1 MSTEILQPFGLTPYG
16 SVAITDDPNVQARQ
30 HIESILATSPG
41 ERVMLPSYGVPL
53 KGFVFRPSPTRV
65 AGEITLAVTSQLATW
80 EPSIN
85 VLNIT
90 PTPNDAFGVADVN
103 VDFSLNPGAGSSSNI
118 ATVSLGGTV
127 TETVV
132 NA

>member
-1 MSTEILQPFGLTPYG
+1 MSTEIVAPFALTPYG
-16 SVAITDDPNVQARQ
+16 SVSSTTDPNVQAKQ

-41 ERVMLPSYGVPL
+41 ERVMRPNYGVPL
-53 KGFVFRPSPTRV
+53 KKYVFAPNPATV
-65 AGEITLAVTSQLATW
+65 ATQISRDVSTQMALW
-80 EPSIN
+80 EPAIK
-85 VLNIT
+85 VLSIT
-90 PTPNDAFGVADVN
+90 PVANDSFGVSDVN

-132 NA
+132 NS